1 MKNKLKLKFKENFS
15 GYLSIKKKFEISDF
29 SELNIITGINGS
41 GKTHFLKAIERGDIE
56 AEYNSEKILPQ
67 HIKFFDYNSFKL
79 ENEKVIT
86 SSNFIQEKNNFLN
99 KLCDLVWSHGMATD
113 KRITEIERFNSQ
125 EFWEIMK
132 RKLKTTHKFFS
143 VQKLAEMNNTSK
155 LDEVF
160 RQNYNVHSEYMLR
173 IVKSKFSSLKN
184 LRIDTSNLHEEY
196 FISPEED
203 ILKMKDDKI
212 NQIVLAKQPVS
223 FLEQGFGEIFKK
235 YTDILDG
242 YIKNNKNMDKTHG
255 QLIDDCKSEYG
266 SFPWDFANE
275 MFKKYSEESFVFK
288 YKFEKPMEIAHEGI
302 KANLINGNEENID
315 FENLSSG
322 EKMLLAL
329 TLFLYKSK
337 INRNFPK
344 LLLLDE
350 IDVTLHPSMCKKVIE
365 ILKEIFVENGIKIIL
380 TTHNPSLVAAC
391 DSVSDGI
398 FVKTHDG
405 IEREKISDAINI
417 LSDGLVTLND
427 LLVLERAAKNQIIVF
442 SEGKNYN
449 YFNKAAQF
457 YDMNKKIYFA
467 KITGHFG
474 DTNLRTMFNVFK
486 QINNSRKIFYIWDC
500 DYIDKGTKEKTLSND
515 INDYNIPIILPL
527 SEKNK
532 TIMSGIEN
540 MIPKEFCN
548 LSNISKNKKVKNEYK
563 DDFFNALVNK
573 KEVFSCFE
581 NVFTQILDETSKDT
595 QEQKNKNKNNNPFD
609 IIKV

>member
-79 ENEKVIT
+79 KNEEIIKKSDFNEKKTV
-86 SSNFIQEKNNFLN
+86 FLDKLFNLLCSIVDFEESKTTLNCTTFAN
-99 KLCDLVWSHGMATD
+99 KVVWD
-113 KRITEIERFNSQ
+113 RLREIF
-125 EFWEIMK
+125 
-132 RKLKTTHKFFS
+132 KTTHNFFS
-143 VQKLAEMNNTSK
+143 LQKLIEITENGKLNDFFLENPHIAAENILNYIKEVIVSKKYLMINKDQSFLIEYSINSEENIFEMNES
-155 LDEVF
+155 
-160 RQNYNVHSEYMLR
+160 
-173 IVKSKFSSLKN
+173 
-184 LRIDTSNLHEEY
+184 
-196 FISPEED
+196 D
-203 ILKMKDDKI
+203 IDKI
-212 NQIVLAKQPVS
+212 VRTKMGD
-223 FLEQGFGEIFKK
+223 FLEKGFGEIFKQYK
-235 YTDILDG
+235 DILSEHIDSSE
-242 YIKNNKNMDKTHG
+242 NLEKTISK
-255 QLIDDCKSEYG
+255 LIQECEKKYG
-266 SFPWDFANE
+266 IFPWNFANE

-391 DSVSDGI
+391 DSVDDGI

-581 NVFTQILDETSKDT
+581 NVFTQILDETSEDT
-595 QEQKNKNKNNNPFD
+595 QE
-609 IIKV
+609 

>member
-1 MKNKLKLKFKENFS
+1 MENKLKLKFKENFS
-15 GYLSIKKKFEISDF
+15 GHLSIKEEFKISDF

-41 GKTHFLKAIERGDIE
+41 GKTHFLKAIEKGDIE
-56 AEYNSEKILPQ
+56 AEYNSEKILTE

-99 KLCDLVWSHGMATD
+99 KLCDLVWADGVE
-113 KRITEIERFNSQ
+113 KNERIWESERFNDKD
-125 EFWEIMK
+125 FWKMIGK
-132 RKLKTTHKFFS
+132 TLKTKHKFFS
-143 VQKLAEMNNTSK
+143 VQKIIKINDVDK
-155 LDEVF
+155 LDEF
-160 RQNYNVHSEYMLR
+160 FLQNDNDSHDEHMLEM
-173 IVKSKFSSLKN
+173 VKKKLSSLKK
-184 LRIDTSNLHEEY
+184 LRIGTSNLHEEY
-196 FISPEED
+196 SISPKED
-203 ILKMKDDKI
+203 ILKMEEDKI
-212 NQIVLAKQPVS
+212 NQIVLSKQPVS

-235 YTDILDG
+235 YSDILDG

-255 QLIDDCKSEYG
+255 QLIDDCESEHG

-275 MFKKYSEESFVFK
+275 MFKKYSEESFLFK
-288 YKFEKPMEIAHEGI
+288 YKFEKPIEIAHEGI
-302 KANLINGNEENID
+302 KANLINRSEENID

-365 ILKEIFVENGIKIIL
+365 ILKEFFIENGIKIIL
-380 TTHNPSLVAAC
+380 ATHNPSLVAAC
-391 DSVSDGI
+391 DSVDDGI

-457 YDMNKKIYFA
+457 YDRNKKIYFA

-500 DYIDKGTKEKTLSND
+500 DYRDRGIKEKTLSND
-515 INDYNIPIILPL
+515 INGYNIPMILPL

-532 TIMSGIEN
+532 TIRRGIEN
-540 MIPKEFCN
+540 MIPENFCN
-548 LSNISKNKKVKNEYK
+548 LSNINKNKRVKNKYK
-563 DDFFNALVNK
+563 DDFFNDLADK
-573 KEVFSCFE
+573 KEVFSCFKK
-581 NVFTQILDETSKDT
+581 VFDEILDETSDDT
-595 QEQKNKNKNNNPFD
+595 QE
-609 IIKV
+609 